1 MILNNKTTLYH
12 GSYVVVDKPDLALCR
27 PHKDFGQGFYL
38 TTSHEQAVRFA
49 KTSVRKA
56 IRRGEL
62 PTDTRTGYVSSFEFC
77 QSGNL
82 AVHEFAT
89 ADASWLHCVVAHR
102 KSGQFVQELESWRD
116 FDVLVGKIANDN
128 TNLVL
133 TVFMNGG
140 YGAIESSK
148 ATETA
153 LGFLLPDRLQDQV
166 CFRTEAALRSLIF
179 TRCEEII
186 CQN

>member
-1 MILNNKTTLYH
+1 MMLNDKTTLYH
-12 GSYVVVDKPDLALCR
+12 GSYVVVDKPDLAMCR

-49 KTSVRKA
+49 RTSVRKA

-62 PTDTRTGYVSSFEFC
+62 PTDTRSGYVSSFEFFK
-77 QSGNL
+77 SGNL
-82 AVHEFAT
+82 TIHEFAT
-89 ADASWLHCVVAHR
+89 TDASWLHCVVAHR
-102 KSGQFVQELESWRD
+102 KSGHFVRELESWRD
-116 FDVLVGKIANDN
+116 FDILVGKIANDN

-140 YGAIESSK
+140 YGTIESSK

-153 LGFLLPDRLQDQV
+153 LGFLLPDRLQDQI
-166 CFRTEAALRSLIF
+166 CFRTEAALRALEYKGY
-179 TRCEEII
+179 EEIL